1 MSQVDST
8 HGRIYADQLPAL
20 DAIAAA
26 NGRPT
31 SPAYRPSSSEL
42 QMRGF
47 RRALE
52 LVGCDENQIILL
64 LNQEFPSN

>member
-1 MSQVDST
+1 MSLVDST
-8 HGRIYADQLPAL
+8 HGRIYADQLPAK

-31 SPAYRPSSSEL
+31 SPSYRPSANEL

-52 LVGCDENQIILL
+52 LVGCDENQIMLL
-64 LNQEFPSN
+64 LNQEFPAN